1 MIAFNPLE
9 IKVLKAQKS
18 PNHLLSD
25 SFMLIFKISPLIGCV
40 AFSNLIFND
49 CPFPNLEH

>member
-25 SFMLIFKISPLIGCV
+25 SFMLIFKISPLLV
-40 AFSNLIFND
+40 ALHFQT
-49 CPFPNLEH
+49 